1 MARSPAVRYPVA
13 LALTL
18 LTETP
23 VYTAALSLAGP
34 VRPGRAAAAA
44 VLVNLATHPVLW
56 WTLRHWTGGPA
67 AAYWTAFGLSEA
79 AVCAVEA
86 LLLRPLTGLRPRD
99 PLPWIAS
106 GTANATSMLAGLL
119 AAPFLGG

>member
-1 MARSPAVRYPVA
+1 MRYPVA

-23 VYTAALSLAGP
+23 VYAAALTRIGR
-34 VRPGRAAAAA
+34 VRPGRAAAAG
-44 VLVNLATHPVLW
+44 VLVNLVTHPLLW
-56 WTLRHWTGGPA
+56 WTLRHWTDGPA
-67 AAYWTAFGLSEA
+67 AAYWTGFALSET

-86 LLLRPLTGLRPRD
+86 LLLCPVAGLRPRD

-106 GTANATSMLAGLL
+106 GTANAVSLLAGTVVGLL
-119 AAPFLGG
+119 LGG

>member
-1 MARSPAVRYPVA
+1 MRYPVA

-18 LTETP
+18 LTEVP
-23 VYTAALSLAGP
+23 VYTAALQRVGR

-44 VLVNLATHPVLW
+44 VLVNLVTHPLLW
-56 WTLRHWTGGPA
+56 WALRHWTDGPA
-67 AAYWTAFGLSEA
+67 AAYWTGFALGEA

-99 PLPWIAS
+99 PLPWVAA
-106 GTANATSMLAGLL
+106 GTANAASLLAGLL
-119 AAPFLGG
+119 AGPTAGG

>member
-1 MARSPAVRYPVA
+1 MRYPVA

-23 VYTAALSLAGP
+23 VYTAALVRVGR

-44 VLVNLATHPVLW
+44 VLVNLVTHPLLW
-56 WTLRHWTGGPA
+56 WTLRHWTDGPA
-67 AAYWTAFGLSEA
+67 AAYWTTFALSEA

-86 LLLRPLTGLRPRD
+86 LLLCPLAGLRPRD

-106 GTANATSMLAGLL
+106 GTANAASLLAGLL
-119 AAPFLGG
+119 AGS

>member
-1 MARSPAVRYPVA
+1 MRYPVA

-23 VYTAALSLAGP
+23 VYTAALVRAGQ
-34 VRPGRAAAAA
+34 VRPGRAATAA
-44 VLVNLATHPVLW
+44 VLVNLVTHPLLW

-79 AVCAVEA
+79 AVCVVEA
-86 LLLRPLTGLRPRD
+86 LLLCLFAGLRPRD

-106 GTANATSMLAGLL
+106 GTANTTSLLAGLL
-119 AAPFLGG
+119 AAPLLGP